1 MNHLIDA
8 TPCFIQSTEPRAG
21 DEQCGWCKLLGADA
35 LEGST
40 GKDAIE
46 QEWSRAIKD
55 ALSQSALLL
64 GNVIG
69 RHIDRLTDR
78 ERQLIVPDL
87 SEVGRY

>member
-1 MNHLIDA
+1 MDHLIDT

-21 DEQCGWCKLLGADA
+21 NKQCGWCKLLGADT

-40 GKDAIE
+40 GEDAVE
-46 QEWSRAIKD
+46 QEWSGAIEHT
-55 ALSQSALLL
+55 LSQSALLL

-69 RHIDRLTDR
+69 SHVDGFTDR
-78 ERQLIVPDL
+78 ERQLIIPDL